1 MSHMIASKS
10 GCSPNM
16 TIICDNARILSRKKI
31 PRKRRPAYL
40 RSQSIPEFSP
50 TRSSRWQ
57 SLTTSNDLPKQES
70 ESDQDTSRPRPSFLR
85 SQSIQGFTS
94 TKCSRWQSLTHNERP
109 NQEGSPSLTMPRRSP
124 SKQGESPYPTMPKR
138 KASLGSTDYSSML
151 DDDISPSFSVRKSK
165 ADSSPFLLGL

>member
-1 MSHMIASKS
+1 MCPPPHMMALTSFMSHMIASKA
-10 GCSPNM
+10 GCSSNM
-16 TIICDNARILSRKKI
+16 PIICDNARILPRKKV

-50 TRSSRWQ
+50 RRSSRWQ
-57 SLTTSNDLPKQES
+57 SLTTSNDLPKQ

-85 SQSIQGFTS
+85 SQSIQGFAS

-124 SKQGESPYPTMPKR
+124 SKQGESPYRTIPKR
-138 KASLGSTDYSSML
+138 KTMSLGSMDCSSML
-151 DDDISPSFSVRKSK
+151 DDDISPTFS
-165 ADSSPFLLGL
+165 L